1 MSRGLTAAIDRRRFV
16 AALVG
21 GLTVVGPGRAG
32 GQQPAEKTVKVGVL
46 RNAPDGAVFRQNFV
60 GFRKALHE
68 IGLVE
73 GASLIIE
80 YRVRA
85 GTAGEIAALAGELS
99 RLQMNAIV
107 AFGPASVRAAA
118 DATKSIPIVAVDLES
133 DPIAER
139 FVSGLARPGG
149 NVTGLFLDFPE
160 LSGKWIEL
168 LREMVPRLSRITVA
182 WDPSTPPNLLRGA
195 EAAARALRVE
205 LLPLE
210 TPGPDGLAAAF
221 RSTVGA
227 RSGAVLVLPSPMVNS
242 ARREIIEMAAKHR
255 MPTIMAFPEFAEE
268 GGLIAYGPHVPAMFR
283 QAGDVM
289 VKVLRGTPPAEIPV
303 ERPARFELIVNRKTA
318 TSLGLVVTRSL
329 LARADKVVE

>member
-1 MSRGLTAAIDRRRFV
+1 MDRRTFV
-16 AALVG
+16 FMLAG
-21 GLTVVGPGRAG
+21 GLVVPPARVGA
-32 GQQPAEKTVKVGVL
+32 QPSPARVVKVGVL
-46 RNAPDGAVFRQNFV
+46 RNAPDGPVFRQNFR
-60 GFRKALHE
+60 GFRQALEE

-73 GASLIIE
+73 GTSLFID

-85 GTAGEIAALAGELS
+85 GTAEEIAALAADLS
-99 RLQMNAIV
+99 RGQMGAIV
-107 AFGPASVRAAA
+107 AIGPASVRAAA
-118 DATKSIPIVAVDLES
+118 GATKSIPIVAVDLES
-133 DPIAER
+133 DPIAEKY
-139 FVSGLARPGG
+139 VTGLARPGG

-195 EAAARALRVE
+195 EAAARILRVE
-205 LLPLE
+205 LSLLE
-210 TPGPDGLAAAF
+210 TPGPDALATAF
-221 RSTVGA
+221 RSTAGA
-227 RSGAVLVLPSPMVNS
+227 RAGAVLVLPSPMVNS
-242 ARREIIEMAAKHR
+242 ARREIIEMAARHR

-289 VKVLRGTPPAEIPV
+289 VKVLRGARPAEIPI

-318 TSLGLVVTRSL
+318 ASLGLTVPPSL
-329 LARADKVVE
+329 LVRADRVVE